1 MHLTHVILQRESE
14 GKEYSETIAFLS
26 LTRTLYPGIYMS
38 EQFDACMHF
47 VINDVFSL
55 FLNRA
60 YNNPDQKWYGDDVL
74 GITKYKFLQNMHAGK
89 LHRISC
95 AF

>member
-1 MHLTHVILQRESE
+1 MIQLSSLKRASE

-38 EQFDACMHF
+38 EQFDAFMHF
-47 VINDVFSL
+47 IISDVFST

-60 YNNPDQKWYGDDVL
+60 YTFPDQKWYGN
-74 GITKYKFLQNMHAGK
+74 GIIYSYRCSYFCVNAL
-89 LHRISC
+89 
-95 AF
+95 